1 MPGTRRRDRLG
12 CGWQD
17 LPNQHG
23 TRLSTAEL
31 DYQNQQ
37 VLFTTTHLNLGRQGS
52 WDSFAVSKQVQEMEA
67 FAINSTV
74 PEFAVGHYYGRIG
87 TTSAGIRPMRP

>member
-1 MPGTRRRDRLG
+1 MVV
-12 CGWQD
+12 D

-37 VLFTTTHLNLGRQGS
+37 QVLFTTTHLES
-52 WDSFAVSKQVQEMEA
+52 W
-67 FAINSTV
+67 
-74 PEFAVGHYYGRIG
+74 
-87 TTSAGIRPMRP
+87 AGKDHTG